1 MLIVCGNCG
10 QKIEIDAA
18 TPDGTHVK
26 CPYCNEKTTFSRP
39 KRIEIPGVPRKTPVV
54 RRPELTP
61 KPAPAPSPRAD
72 YEAAL
77 RAKQVAEIEGRVQGA
92 EQRKANAAAH
102 DQKQAQRHEIVAFA
116 KIVILLVAL
125 VVIAG
130 AGWWFWNWQQVKREN
145 ARQAAAVAAQRL
157 AEAEQR
163 KAEERA
169 KREAE
174 REAERA
180 RRAAEQ
186 AEQQR
191 KTAERRAEKER
202 KRAEEEAARAAREAA
217 RTAGRKLF
225 DATEEAFAAGAFH
238 FISALP
244 ASKTPGAREGT
255 FYYILPRPETARRSF
270 VVCESSASGT
280 VTCSRLFENGDREPY
295 GDSGDF
301 LKNVD
306 GQDYLMLAPDKNLYF
321 HSRRRK
327 DHVGEISKSQIESVV
342 EAFFGGIAKDV
353 MCFIPDFQDLTF
365 EIVFVPRTSGPKAKP
380 NPIIVETVG
389 YGMPYS
395 IGKVRDAIQD
405 AFPDKGTSA
414 KKSKRKRSKRTVVF
428 WDGAV
433 IKRGIDGVTYV
444 PRSCPGSGYYSGQSL
459 SVRTRDQW
467 SSLYDEAIRQE
478 ELERQADELAAYED
492 AQKNADA
499 YSRRLDRIFDEGTL
513 FFRARVKNR

>member
-77 RAKQVAEIEGRVQGA
+77 RAKQVAEVEGRVQGA
-92 EQRKANAAAH
+92 EQQKANAAAH

-174 REAERA
+174 RVAEREAERA
-180 RRAAEQ
+180 RREAER
-186 AEQQR
+186 AEEAR
-191 KTAERRAEKER
+191 KAAERRAEKER

-244 ASKTPGAREGT
+244 ASKAPGAHEGT

-270 VVCESSASGT
+270 VVCESSANGT
-280 VTCSRLFENGDREPY
+280 MTCSRLFENGDREPY

-327 DHVGEISKSQIESVV
+327 DHVGEISKSQIVSVV

-353 MCFIPDFQDLTF
+353 MCFIPEFGDLTF

-444 PRSCPGSGYYSGQSL
+444 PRTCSARVYSNVQNQWASL
-459 SVRTRDQW
+459 CE
-467 SSLYDEAIRQE
+467 EAERQE
-478 ELERQADELAAYED
+478 MFERQADELAAYED

>member
-61 KPAPAPSPRAD
+61 TPALSPAPSAD

-77 RAKQVAEIEGRVQGA
+77 RAKQVAEVEGRVQGA
-92 EQRKANAAAH
+92 EQRKANAAAR
-102 DQKQAQRHEIVAFA
+102 DQKQAQRREIVVFT

-145 ARQAAAVAAQRL
+145 ARQAAEVAAQRL
-157 AEAEQR
+157 AEVRRLE
-163 KAEERA
+163 AEEQA
-169 KREAE
+169 KRD
-174 REAERA
+174 AERA
-180 RRAAEQ
+180 EEA
-186 AEQQR
+186 R
-191 KTAERRAEKER
+191 KAAERRAEKER
-202 KRAEEEAARAAREAA
+202 KRAEEEADRVAREAA

-244 ASKTPGAREGT
+244 AAKAPGAREGT
-255 FYYILPRPETARRSF
+255 FYYLLPRPEKARRSF
-270 VVCESSASGT
+270 IVCESSANGT
-280 VTCSRLFENGDREPY
+280 VTCSRLFENGDKESY
-295 GDSGDF
+295 ESAGDF
-301 LKNVD
+301 LKGID
-306 GQDYLMLAPDKNLYF
+306 GQDYLMLAPDRNLYF

-327 DHVGEISKSQIESVV
+327 DHVGEISKSRIESVV

-353 MCFIPDFQDLTF
+353 MCFIPEFDDLNF
-365 EIVFVPRTSGPKAKP
+365 EIVFVPRTGGPKAKP

-395 IGKVRDAIQD
+395 IDKVRDAIQD
-405 AFPDKGTSA
+405 AFPDKGTAA
-414 KKSKRKRSKRTVVF
+414 KPNKRKRSKRTVVF
-428 WDGAV
+428 WDGAMV
-433 IKRGIDGVTYV
+433 KHGIDGVTYV
-444 PRSCPGSGYYSGQSL
+444 PRVCPTESYSGGRRLHVSTTG
-459 SVRTRDQW
+459 RAREQW
-467 SSLYDEAIRQE
+467 TSLYDEAVRQE
-478 ELERQADELAAYED
+478 ELERQTDEVASYED